1 MPNETKKNRPV
12 IGKQEE
18 QTPIPHTFTKEQ
30 VEQIVM
36 QSVAPYQK
44 QLDETKQYVEQL
56 KQAFV
61 ENNTSEIYRRIG
73 MLLELVKQPEVFEAT
88 LISDW
93 KTEILELVADTKL
106 VKMSTEQ

>member
-1 MPNETKKNRPV
+1 MSNETKKNRPT

-18 QTPIPHTFTKEQ
+18 QIPIPHTFTKEQ

-36 QSVAPYQK
+36 QSVAPLQK
-44 QLDETKQYVEQL
+44 QLEEAKQYIEQL

-61 ENNTSEIYRRIG
+61 DNNTSEIYRRVG
-73 MLLELVKQPEVFEAT
+73 MLLELVKQPDIFEAT

-106 VKMSTEQ
+106 VKMPTE